1 MNVVISANIKTQMR
15 KILLL
20 STAVMFTATFL
31 TSCRNTTEKE
41 TVVREVEVEKPAEE
55 REGILQ
61 RTGKRVDKKV
71 NEEIEQEIE
80 SIGDD
85 N

>member
-1 MNVVISANIKTQMR
+1 MR
-15 KILLL
+15 KLILLG
-20 STAVMFTATFL
+20 TAIMFTTTFL

-61 RTGKRVDKKV
+61 RTGERVDKKV
-71 NEEIEQEIE
+71 NEEIDQEIE
-80 SIGDD
+80 NIGDD